1 MKLPLILA
9 LDTDRGSHPC
19 GAVNCCRHHTSTLN
33 MRTRA
38 RVRHQSHG
46 AMEGIAHLRYTKQP
60 ISLVSGQEVAFMAV
74 CWYHGREY
82 RYEVYTGTRDPWGTS
97 SIRVPTTLKIRMP
110 WIWEISALGFYS
122 KSAGDHPPPGTSI
135 RSASEFAL
143 MHRRSIFRAGSLQAD
158 LTGRNSRPTID
169 SPSLS
174 LLKWSDHTF
183 IFNRPTSASSTITSE

>member
-1 MKLPLILA
+1 MKIPLILA

-82 RYEVYTGTRDPWGTS
+82 RYEVYTRTRDPWGTS
-97 SIRVPTTLKIRMP
+97 RIRVPTTLKIRMP

-122 KSAGDHPPPGTSI
+122 KSAGDHPLPACHGNAVPAMRTMRIPWGVSYLLQIIGTSCP
-135 RSASEFAL
+135 
-143 MHRRSIFRAGSLQAD
+143 D
-158 LTGRNSRPTID
+158 LP
-169 SPSLS
+169 
-174 LLKWSDHTF
+174 
-183 IFNRPTSASSTITSE
+183 